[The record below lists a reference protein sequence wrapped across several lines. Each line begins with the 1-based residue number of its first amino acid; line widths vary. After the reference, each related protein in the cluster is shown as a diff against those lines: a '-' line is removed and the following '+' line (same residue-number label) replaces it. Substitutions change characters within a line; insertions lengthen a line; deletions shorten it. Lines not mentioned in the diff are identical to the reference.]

1 MAKKQSALSSLITAI
16 AYIAI
21 GVLFI
26 IKQDA
31 LLKWIMI
38 VAGALFVL
46 QGLYDII
53 RNKDKG
59 TAKLAGFVKI
69 VIGVALILCGV
80 ISGLFIYASIALGAM
95 LILYAILTFFS
106 APKNVFSVIAF
117 VLTIIVGLVLVA
129 PQLFGFLDPI
139 KSVIYYIIGGILI
152 VNGIILL
159 FGKRK

>member
-80 ISGLFIYASIALGAM
+80 IPGLYAYALIALGAL
-95 LILYAILTFFS
+95 LILNAILTFFS
-106 APKNVFSVIAF
+106 APKNIFSIIAF
-117 VLTIIVGLVLVA
+117 VLTIIVGLALVA
-129 PQLFGFLDPI
+129 PQLFGFAIPFI
-139 KSVIYYIIGGILI
+139 FYVIGGILI
-152 VNGIILL
+152 VNGLVLL

>member
-80 ISGLFIYASIALGAM
+80 IPGLYAYALIALGAL
-95 LILYAILTFFS
+95 LILNAILTFFS
-106 APKNVFSVIAF
+106 APKNIFSIIAF

-129 PQLFGFLDPI
+129 PQLFGFLEPI